1 MSSELRRCSWCQ
13 GPLPPWAWLV
23 CSPRCAHA
31 VIARSGRETV
41 TAEPDERIERL
52 EALEEDGNE

>member
-13 GPLPPWAWLV
+13 GPLPPRAWLV

-31 VIARSGRETV
+31 VIARNGRE
-41 TAEPDERIERL
+41 ADQLIARL
-52 EALEEDGNE
+52 EALPDQDDGQE